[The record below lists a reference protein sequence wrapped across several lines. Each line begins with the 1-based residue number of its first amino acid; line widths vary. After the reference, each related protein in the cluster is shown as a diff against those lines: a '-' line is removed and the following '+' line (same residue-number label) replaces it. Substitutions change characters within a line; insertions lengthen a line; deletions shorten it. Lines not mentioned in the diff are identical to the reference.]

1 MADVVCMASEAL
13 QTIQDRCGREDVPE
27 SRVKFPRTFIRKVQ
41 EIREELPHEYIRNE
55 ANEALVRNICYSLM
69 MVDILQWLLTRT
81 DLYGAAASM
90 TRKEIIC
97 LYGAICESLLKAAVK
112 NKKISF
118 KKRSDKLVEEGV
130 INADLKSRID
140 WIWDTRTNEHLSEV
154 EGLEYDKYEEKD
166 VARAKETYIEF
177 CSKLEPLFKI

>member
-1 MADVVCMASEAL
+1 M
-13 QTIQDRCGREDVPE
+13 I
-27 SRVKFPRTFIRKVQ
+27 
-41 EIREELPHEYIRNE
+41 
-55 ANEALVRNICYSLM
+55 
-69 MVDILQWLLTRT
+69 
-81 DLYGAAASM
+81 
-90 TRKEIIC
+90 
-97 LYGAICESLLKAAVK
+97 SLLASYRGNCQKF
-112 NKKISF
+112 SF
-118 KKRSDKLVEEGV
+118 KKRSNKLVEEGV